1 MAKNPQ
7 DLLGDRRKA
16 LEEEFFRKQ
25 NEKLRERLHAQMER
39 KDHRESLALAIGIRD
54 AAVLDHLVALGLDGQ
69 TVAALGLVPLIEVAW
84 ADGRMEDAEHKAVL
98 AAARERGVDDASP
111 AGLLL
116 DGWLS
121 NSPPPRLL
129 EVWTQYVKALSENL
143 DTAER
148 NTLRHDVIGRA
159 REVAEAAGGFLGMGS
174 KISQAEQ
181 KMLERLESAFD

>member
-1 MAKNPQ
+1 
-7 DLLGDRRKA
+7 
-16 LEEEFFRKQ
+16 
-25 NEKLRERLHAQMER
+25 
-39 KDHRESLALAIGIRD
+39 
-54 AAVLDHLVALGLDGQ
+54 VALGLDGQ

-98 AAARERGVDDASP
+98 AAARERGIDDASP

-116 DGWLS
+116 DSWLS

-143 DTAER
+143 DAAER
-148 NTLRHDVIGRA
+148 GTLRHDVIGRA

>member
-1 MAKNPQ
+1 MAKNPE
-7 DLLGDRRKA
+7 DFLGDRRKA
-16 LEEEFFRKQ
+16 LEEEFFRKE
-25 NEKLRERLHAQMER
+25 NEKLRGQLHAQMER
-39 KDHRESLALAIGIRD
+39 EDHRESLVRAIGISD
-54 AAVLDHLVALGLDGQ
+54 KAVLDHLIALGLDGE

-84 ADGRMEDAEHKAVL
+84 ADGRMEEAEHKAVL
-98 AAARERGVDDASP
+98 AAARDRGVDDASP

-121 NSPPPRLL
+121 HSPPPRLL

-143 DTAER
+143 DAAER
-148 NTLRHDVIGRA
+148 DTLRDEVIGRA

-181 KMLERLESAFD
+181 KMLERLEAAFS